1 MMRHGDRFAQG
12 GRYAGYVHAIAQWW
26 DSVEL
31 WLTGLPFALQVSLVM
46 VVLAVIAMLVVRVL
60 SALIDLVANALDARL
75 VRASHADAAG
85 HEAGEGTD
93 ESV

>member
-1 MMRHGDRFAQG
+1 M
-12 GRYAGYVHAIAQWW
+12 HAIAQWW

-31 WLTGLPFALQVSLVM
+31 WLTGLPYVLQVSLVM

-60 SALIDLVANALDARL
+60 SALIDRVADALDARL
-75 VRASHADAAG
+75 ERSGRVDIAG
-85 HEAGEGTD
+85 QRVGEGND

>member
-1 MMRHGDRFAQG
+1 MRHGDRFAQD
-12 GRYAGYVHAIAQWW
+12 GRYAGRVHAIAQWW

-60 SALIDLVANALDARL
+60 SALIDIVADALDARL
-75 VRASHADAAG
+75 VRASHTDAAG
-85 HEAGEGTD
+85 HEAGEGDD